1 MTKPTSLIGL
11 TSSLCFIGILLI
23 LTFNSHSQN
32 VARPQS
38 PEIDFKNFPIV
49 SFDEPLPTESRA
61 RAAREVKNKRF
72 NSNAKSISESSTQIF
87 TVMDWDVGL
96 PAFPVERSSAVVI
109 GRVTEAKAY
118 LSEDKTAIY
127 SEFKVQ
133 IDSVLKNDLRCPIQ
147 PQSSVIVGR
156 EGGRV
161 RLRSGKIVVSWI
173 NHQNMPTV
181 GGKYALFLTHEL
193 PRGGDGGNDFYIVTA
208 YEVVNGNVVPMDD
221 IPSGHPIAAIK
232 GRSESSFLN
241 DLLSAL
247 GSSPNPD
254 R

>member
-1 MTKPTSLIGL
+1 MKKPTSLTAL
-11 TSSLCFIGILLI
+11 TSFLCFIGILL
-23 LTFNSHSQN
+23 LMALNSHSQN
-32 VARPQS
+32 VGRPQT
-38 PEIDFKNFPIV
+38 PTINFNNFPIA

-61 RAAREVKNKRF
+61 RADREVKNKKF

-96 PAFPVERSSAVVI
+96 PAFPIERSSAVVI

-133 IDSVLKNDLRCPIQ
+133 IESVLKNDDRCPIQ
-147 PQSSVIVGR
+147 PERALIVGR

-161 RLRSGKIVVSWI
+161 RLPSGKIVVSWI
-173 NHQNMPTV
+173 NHQNMPAV

-193 PRGGDGGNDFYIVTA
+193 PRGGDGGIDFYIVTA
-208 YEVVNGNVVPMDD
+208 YELANGNVFPMDD

-241 DLLSAL
+241 DLLSVL
-247 GSSPNPD
+247 GSSPKS

>member
-1 MTKPTSLIGL
+1 MKKPKSLTGL
-11 TSSLCFIGILLI
+11 TCCLSFIGILLI
-23 LTFNSHSQN
+23 MTFNSNSQN
-32 VARPQS
+32 VGRPKS
-38 PEIDFKNFPIV
+38 PEIDFKNFPIA
-49 SFDEPLPTESRA
+49 SFDEPSPTDSQ
-61 RAAREVKNKRF
+61 AREARKIKNKKF
-72 NSNAKSISESSTQIF
+72 NSEAKAISESSTQIF

-96 PAFPVERSSAVVI
+96 PALPIDRSSAVVI
-109 GRVTEAKAY
+109 GRVIEAKAY

-133 IDSVLKNDLRCPIQ
+133 IDSVLKNDDRCPLQ
-147 PQSSVIVGR
+147 PENSLIVGR

-161 RLRSGKIVVSWI
+161 RLRSGKVVVSWI

-181 GGKYALFLTHEL
+181 GGRYAFFLTHEL

-208 YEVVNGNVVPMDD
+208 YELANGIVVPMDD

-232 GRSESSFLN
+232 GKSESSFLN
-241 DLLSAL
+241 DLLSIL
-247 GSSPNPD
+247 GSSPKS